1 MLVQFVLMLPF
12 SVGRRVMRR
21 LARRI
26 FKGGAEILYDR

>member
-1 MLVQFVLMLPF
+1 MLPF
-12 SVGRRVMRR
+12 TVGSRVLRR